1 MMLAPKSIL
10 LRKLCLLTV
19 AMLLFSG
26 IEIAAQEMR
35 VATFNLRYAN
45 PKDSG
50 NLWADRVPVV
60 AALIE
65 FHDFDIFGTQEALP
79 GQVNDLQNLLPGY
92 SWYGVG
98 RDDGKDKGEHS
109 SIFFKKDKYQV
120 INKGDFWLSQTPDKP
135 SLGWDAICCFR
146 ICSWIKFKDTKTAKE
161 FYFFNVHYDHQGVKA
176 REESSKLML
185 QKINE
190 IAGSAPVILT
200 GDFNGSQ
207 TSSWYLALANSGILT
222 DVYKAVPNPYAFS
235 SSFNNF
241 STQSRSK
248 DIIDHIFIS
257 KHFKAKKY
265 GILTDNYYGKFPS
278 DHFPVLSVISW

>member
-1 MMLAPKSIL
+1 MLAPKSIL
-10 LRKLCLLTV
+10 LRKLCLLAV

-146 ICSWIKFKDTKTAKE
+146 ICSWTKFKDTKTAKE

-185 QKINE
+185 PKINE

-207 TSSWYLALANSGILT
+207 TSSW
-222 DVYKAVPNPYAFS
+222 
-235 SSFNNF
+235 
-241 STQSRSK
+241 
-248 DIIDHIFIS
+248 
-257 KHFKAKKY
+257 
-265 GILTDNYYGKFPS
+265 
-278 DHFPVLSVISW
+278 